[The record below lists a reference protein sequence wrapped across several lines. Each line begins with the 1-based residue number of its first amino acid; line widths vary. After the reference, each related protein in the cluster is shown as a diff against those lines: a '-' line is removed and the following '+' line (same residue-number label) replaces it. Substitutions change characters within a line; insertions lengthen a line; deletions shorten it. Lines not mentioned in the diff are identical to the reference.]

1 MVVGNRSS
9 ERTAARP
16 RAPNGSPGNRR
27 SPRRFAL
34 SVGQTDADQPD
45 DARLVLVDAVVFA
58 RRVAEAQEI
67 DAAMHVPG
75 SERAGDLADRQ
86 RHEAADVEESETI
99 VDAIQLVVVA

>member
-27 SPRRFAL
+27 SPHRLAP

-58 RRVAEAQEI
+58 RRVAEAQEV
-67 DAAMHVPG
+67 DAAMHVPR
-75 SERAGDLADRQ
+75 SERAGDFAARQ
-86 RHEAADVEESETI
+86 RPQPADVEEPE
-99 VDAIQLVVVA
+99 AVV